1 MKKCIRT
8 VIVVIA
14 LCLAYLLCWPVPIEP
29 VAWNPPG
36 APALTGD
43 YAVNQTLASVERLGE
58 GVGPKPEDIALDGEG
73 RILAGFEDGRI
84 MRWDRAAQDPTLF
97 ADTGGRPLG
106 MHIASDGNLI
116 VADSY
121 KGLLSVAPDGA
132 ITVLSTE
139 HDGVPYRFTND
150 VDIAADGTIYFSDA
164 SHKFGQTAF
173 MEDLIEHGA
182 NGRLLAYHPE
192 TETTELLLDDLCFA
206 NGVAVDPD
214 QQFVLVNETGSYL
227 VRKYW
232 IAGPRKGEHEVILDN
247 LPGFPDGISAGS
259 NGVFW
264 VALASPR
271 NPLMDKLGPKPFL
284 RKAVMRLPAFL
295 RPKPVQYGFVLGID
309 SEGAVIHNLQDPGGA
324 YAPITSVQEEDGML
338 YFGSIIESAFARFPV
353 PSNAGETPVP

>member
-8 VIVVIA
+8 AA
-14 LCLAYLLCWPVPIEP
+14 LLLALSVAYLLLWPVPIDP
-29 VAWNPPG
+29 VAWNPPD

-43 YAVNQTLASVERLGE
+43 YAVNRSLASVERLGE
-58 GVGPKPEDIALDGEG
+58 GVGPKPEDIALDSEG
-73 RILAGFEDGRI
+73 RIYGGFEDGRI
-84 MRWDRAAQDPTLF
+84 MRWDRAAQNPTLF

-106 MHIASDGNLI
+106 LHFDADGNLI

-121 KGLLSVAPDGA
+121 RGLLSVAPDA
-132 ITVLSTE
+132 TINVLSTE
-139 HDGVPYRFTND
+139 HGGVPYLFADD

-164 SHKFGQTAF
+164 SHKFGQTEF

-192 TETTELLLDDLCFA
+192 RGETELLLDGLYFA
-206 NGVAVDPD
+206 NGIAVDPD

-232 IAGPRKGEHEVILDN
+232 IAGPRKGEHEVLMDN

-259 NGVFW
+259 NGGFW

-284 RKAVMRLPAFL
+284 RKVVMRLPAFL

-309 SEGAVIHNLQDPGGA
+309 SEGAVIHNLQDPEGA
-324 YAPITSVQEEDGML
+324 YAPITSVQEENGML

-353 PSNAGETPVP
+353 PSKAGETPVP